1 MIRRNRVAIAVA
13 TGLVAV
19 LALVVWTSNTTV
31 LRGTTVA
38 QTGQVDAGVQGYEA
52 PLAPATS
59 EEAAPV
65 EGAAPVEDAAG
76 GADEGATGDATGDAA
91 SAPEAQ
97 AAPAGPKVTLVGKSV
112 PRMGDVVQDG
122 DGRTLYRFDK
132 DTPDPAKSNCEGQ
145 CAVTWPPL
153 LTNGG
158 KPALRGVDPA
168 LVSTVK
174 RADGSEQVTL
184 DGWPLYTYAKD
195 EAPGQW
201 KGQGVGGTWFV
212 VQPNGKRNVEC
223 LPPGVTAPAA

>member
-1 MIRRNRVAIAVA
+1 MIRRNRIAIAVA
-13 TGLVAV
+13 GGMAAV
-19 LALVVWTSNTTV
+19 LALVMWTSNATG
-31 LRGTTVA
+31 LQGRTVA
-38 QTGQVDAGVQGYEA
+38 QTGQVGAAAQGDYGDVPE
-52 PLAPATS
+52 PLAPPTS
-59 EEAAPV
+59 EEP
-65 EGAAPVEDAAG
+65 APVEDADPAEASPDESLAEE
-76 GADEGATGDATGDAA
+76 ADV
-91 SAPEAQ
+91 PEAQ
-97 AAPAGPKVTLVGKSV
+97 AAPAPSGPRISLVGKSV
-112 PRMGDVVQDG
+112 PKMGDVVQDG

-132 DTPDPAKSNCEGQ
+132 DTPTPAKSNCEGQ
-145 CAVTWPPL
+145 CAVTWPPVL
-153 LTNGG
+153 SSGAPQLQ
-158 KPALRGVDPA
+158 GVDPA

>member
-13 TGLVAV
+13 GGMAAV
-19 LALVVWTSNTTV
+19 LALVMWTSDTTV
-31 LRGTTVA
+31 LRGTNVA
-38 QTGQVDAGVQGYEA
+38 QTEQVGAAAQGDYGDVQE
-52 PLAPATS
+52 PLAPPTS
-59 EEAAPV
+59 EEAVA
-65 EGAAPVEDAAG
+65 EDEAADDPAAG
-76 GADEGATGDATGDAA
+76 
-91 SAPEAQ
+91 APEGQ
-97 AAPAGPKVTLVGKSV
+97 AAPAPSGPRITLVGKSV
-112 PRMGDVVQDG
+112 PKMGDVVQDG

-132 DTPDPAKSNCEGQ
+132 DTAKPAAKSNCVDQ

-153 LTNGG
+153 LSNGST
-158 KPALRGVDPA
+158 PALQGVDPA
-168 LVSTVK
+168 LVSTVE

-223 LPPGVTAPAA
+223 LPPGVTAPSA

>member
-1 MIRRNRVAIAVA
+1 MIQRNRVAIAVA
-13 TGLVAV
+13 AGLVAV

-38 QTGQVDAGVQGYEA
+38 QTEQVDAGAQEYEA

-59 EEAAPV
+59 EEAAPG
-65 EGAAPVEDAAG
+65 EGDAAG
-76 GADEGATGDATGDAA
+76 DSAGDAAGDAAGEGAGEEA

-97 AAPAGPKVTLVGKSV
+97 AAPAGPQITLVGKSV

-132 DTPDPAKSNCEGQ
+132 DTAKPAKSNCEGQ

-153 LTNGG
+153 LSNGG
-158 KPALRGVDPA
+158 EPALRGVDPA

>member
-1 MIRRNRVAIAVA
+1 MIRRNRIAIAVA
-13 TGLVAV
+13 GGMAAV
-19 LALVVWTSNTTV
+19 LALVMWTSNATG
-31 LRGTTVA
+31 LQGRTVA
-38 QTGQVDAGVQGYEA
+38 QTEQVGAAAQGDYGDVQE
-52 PLAPATS
+52 PLAPPTS

-65 EGAAPVEDAAG
+65 EEPVEEPAA
-76 GADEGATGDATGDAA
+76 D
-91 SAPEAQ
+91 APEGQ
-97 AAPAGPKVTLVGKSV
+97 AAPAPSGPQVTLVGKSV
-112 PRMGDVVQDG
+112 PKMGEVVQDG

-145 CAVTWPPL
+145 CAVTWPPVL
-153 LTNGG
+153 SNG
-158 KPALRGVDPA
+158 KPQLQGVDPA

-174 RADGSEQVTL
+174 RADGTDQVTL

-212 VQPNGKRNVEC
+212 VRPDGKRNVEC

>member
-1 MIRRNRVAIAVA
+1 MIRRNRIAIAVA
-13 TGLVAV
+13 GGMAAV
-19 LALVVWTSNTTV
+19 LALVMWTSNATG
-31 LRGTTVA
+31 LQGRTVA
-38 QTGQVDAGVQGYEA
+38 QTEQVGAAAQGDYGDVQE
-52 PLAPATS
+52 PLAPPTS

-65 EGAAPVEDAAG
+65 EEGEPAAD
-76 GADEGATGDATGDAA
+76 
-91 SAPEAQ
+91 APEGQ
-97 AAPAGPKVTLVGKSV
+97 AAPAPSGPQVTLVGKSV
-112 PRMGDVVQDG
+112 PKMGEVVQDG

-145 CAVTWPPL
+145 CAVTWPPVL
-153 LTNGG
+153 SNGT
-158 KPALRGVDPA
+158 PQLQGVDPA

-174 RADGSEQVTL
+174 RADGTDQVTL

-223 LPPGVTAPAA
+223 LPPGVTPPAA

>member
-1 MIRRNRVAIAVA
+1 MIRRNRVAIAVGA
-13 TGLVAV
+13 GMAVV
-19 LALVVWTSNTTV
+19 LALVMWTSNTTV

-38 QTGQVDAGVQGYEA
+38 QTGQVDAAAQDGYEV

-59 EEAAPV
+59 EEAATP
-65 EGAAPVEDAAG
+65 EAAA
-76 GADEGATGDATGDAA
+76 
-91 SAPEAQ
+91 APEAQ
-97 AAPAGPKVTLVGKSV
+97 AAPAGPQVTLVGKTV
-112 PRMGDVVQDG
+112 PKMGEVVQDG

-132 DTPDPAKSNCEGQ
+132 DAPDPAKSNCEGQ

-153 LTNGG
+153 LSNGG
-158 KPALRGVDPA
+158 KPLLQGVDPD

-184 DGWPLYTYAKD
+184 AGWPLYTYAKD

-223 LPPGVTAPAA
+223 LPPGVAAPAQ

>member
-1 MIRRNRVAIAVA
+1 MIRRNRIAIAVA
-13 TGLVAV
+13 GGMAAV
-19 LALVVWTSNTTV
+19 LALVMWTSNATG
-31 LRGTTVA
+31 LQGRTVA
-38 QTGQVDAGVQGYEA
+38 QTEQVGAAAQGDYGDVQE
-52 PLAPATS
+52 PLAPPTS

-65 EGAAPVEDAAG
+65 EEPAAD
-76 GADEGATGDATGDAA
+76 
-91 SAPEAQ
+91 APEGQ
-97 AAPAGPKVTLVGKSV
+97 AAPAPSGPQVTLVGKSV
-112 PRMGDVVQDG
+112 PKMGEVVQDG

-145 CAVTWPPL
+145 CAVTWPPVL
-153 LTNGG
+153 SNGT
-158 KPALRGVDPA
+158 PQLQGVDPA

-174 RADGSEQVTL
+174 RADGTDQVTL

-223 LPPGVTAPAA
+223 LPPGVTPPAA

>member
-1 MIRRNRVAIAVA
+1 MIRRNRIAIAVA
-13 TGLVAV
+13 GGMAAV
-19 LALVVWTSNTTV
+19 LALVMWTSNATG
-31 LRGTTVA
+31 LQGRTVA
-38 QTGQVDAGVQGYEA
+38 QTGQVGAAAQGDYGDAQE
-52 PLAPATS
+52 PLAPPTS
-59 EEAAPV
+59 EEASA
-65 EGAAPVEDAAG
+65 EETGTTAAG
-76 GADEGATGDATGDAA
+76 T
-91 SAPEAQ
+91 PEAQ
-97 AAPAGPKVTLVGKSV
+97 AAPAPSGPQISLVGKSV

-132 DTPDPAKSNCEGQ
+132 DTPNPAKSTCEGQ
-145 CAVTWPPL
+145 CAVTWPPVL
-153 LTNGG
+153 SNGT
-158 KPALRGVDPA
+158 PRLQGVDPA

-212 VQPNGKRNVEC
+212 VRPDGKRNVEC

>member
-1 MIRRNRVAIAVA
+1 MIRRNRIAIAVA
-13 TGLVAV
+13 GGLAAV
-19 LALVVWTSNTTV
+19 LALVVWTSSATG
-31 LRGTTVA
+31 LQGRTVA
-38 QTGQVDAGVQGYEA
+38 QTGQVGVAAQGDYGDVPG
-52 PLAPATS
+52 PLAPPTS
-59 EEAAPV
+59 
-65 EGAAPVEDAAG
+65 EGAAADRAADRAA
-76 GADEGATGDATGDAA
+76 ADEAATEEPAA
-91 SAPEAQ
+91 DPAGQ
-97 AAPAGPKVTLVGKSV
+97 AAPAPSGPQITLVGKSV

-132 DTPDPAKSNCEGQ
+132 DTATPPRSNCEGQ
-145 CAVTWPPL
+145 CATTWPPL
-153 LTNGG
+153 LTDDE
-158 KPALRGVDPA
+158 PRLQGVDPA

-174 RADGSEQVTL
+174 RADGTEQVTL